1 MSRFHHQDLT
11 NLFIK
16 LLLIKFY
23 SHDRKFLRNLEL
35 SEYSIKLSRLL
46 ASSSTCFQALE
57 TCIAKQHQHFKN
69 TTTCRFKDLLKEYCS
84 STLTRTCFPFTYYK
98 KNFENKLY
106 LGFPLSAAWWRAL
119 NPLLL
124 VIVTSAPASKSTAR
138 ISSRFLLIAS
148 WSGVSPSE
156 S

>member
-1 MSRFHHQDLT
+1 MTGNFSGIWSYLDT
-11 NLFIK
+11 
-16 LLLIKFY
+16 
-23 SHDRKFLRNLEL
+23 
-35 SEYSIKLSRLL
+35 SIKLSRPLGKG
-46 ASSSTCFQALE
+46 FQTLE
-57 TCIAKQHQHFKN
+57 RCTAKQHQHLRN
-69 TTTCRFKDLLKEYCS
+69 TTTCRFKDRLKEYHS
-84 STLTRTCFPFTYYK
+84 STLTCTCFPFTYNK
-98 KNFENKLY
+98 KLSLKRNLY